1 MESSGWIVVDPWE
14 TITPEYVPTA
24 NVLDHFEHEINEVL
38 GGVERPDGTRVP
50 AKICLLAGADLISTM
65 VRVSKFE
72 AIIRLQGRLRL
83 YSGEYLLASDY
94 YLVMLERNN
103 AN

>member
-1 MESSGWIVVDPWE
+1 MCELAVESSGWIVVDPWE

-65 VRVSKFE
+65 VRISDFKTMMKFQRTFPE
-72 AIIRLQGRLRL
+72 FAR
-83 YSGEYLLASDY
+83 GEISWLL
-94 YLVMLERNN
+94 NHH
-103 AN
+103 

>member
-1 MESSGWIVVDPWE
+1 MCELAVESSGWIVVDPWE

-38 GGVERPDGTRVP
+38 GGVERPDGSRVP

-65 VRVSKFE
+65 VRGSDSKTT
-72 AIIRLQGRLRL
+72 LKL
-83 YSGEYLLASDY
+83 
-94 YLVMLERNN
+94 
-103 AN
+103 